1 MISSAFEV
9 LSNRGFI
16 TRKAFPG
23 NANAAASNIFERA
36 QERFAHGQPV
46 RGAVF
51 FSALEV
57 RNGVFPV
64 YFSAVYPSGLDL
76 PTAGTGEI
84 ILKVLRFSGVF
95 AEWDGD
101 PRHPI
106 IVRTN

>member
-1 MISSAFEV
+1 VISSAFDV

-36 QERFAHGQPV
+36 QEKFARGQAV
-46 RGAVF
+46 HGAVF
-51 FSALEV
+51 FSALEIK
-57 RNGVFPV
+57 NGTFPV
-64 YFSAVYPSGLDL
+64 YFSAVYPTGLDL
-76 PTAGTGEI
+76 PTPATGEI
-84 ILKVLRFSGVF
+84 VLKVLRFSGVY

-101 PRHPI
+101 PKHPI

>member
-1 MISSAFEV
+1 MISSAFDV

-36 QERFAHGQPV
+36 REKFAHGQPV

-51 FSALEV
+51 FTALDIQ
-57 RNGVFPV
+57 NGTFPV
-64 YFSAVYPSGLDL
+64 YFSAVRPSGLDL
-76 PTAGTGEI
+76 PSAETGALV
-84 ILKVLRFSGVF
+84 LKVLRYSGVF

-101 PRHPI
+101 PKHPI